1 MVSLSSHPLDML
13 QDLLG
18 FRLDQA
24 VEEEKGA
31 SSGLVSLAR
40 PASSDSGLAEQ
51 GNCV

>member
-1 MVSLSSHPLDML
+1 ML

-24 VEEEKGA
+24 VEEQKG
-31 SSGLVSLAR
+31 SSNGYVSLAR
-40 PASSDSGLAEQ
+40 PASSASELAEQ